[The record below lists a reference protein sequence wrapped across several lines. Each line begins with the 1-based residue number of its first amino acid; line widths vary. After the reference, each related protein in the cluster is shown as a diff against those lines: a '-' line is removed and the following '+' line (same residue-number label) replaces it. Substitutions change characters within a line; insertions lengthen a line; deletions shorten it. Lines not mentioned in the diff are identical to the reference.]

1 MLAKLTPLLLLAPL
15 CWLPFTPTGSAP
27 ATGTATHGESTT
39 TAFDVDSDLVQLP
52 ARPRILIV
60 NDDGIDSPG
69 IHTLA
74 RALHKIA
81 DVTVVAPDGNRSGSS
96 GSSTVF
102 SEELTVVEQQME
114 GVGLVYSVS
123 GTPVDAADFGLRH
136 LGLDNPFDLVV
147 SGINAGSNV
156 GEVAHYSGTVGA
168 AYQGPANGIPG
179 IAFSQADRRDFT
191 RSAEF
196 ALVFVQRLIDEGAH
210 KGMVY
215 SINVPNAPKQ
225 ALPVRAAEMG
235 GRYLKVKSFRRLSEN
250 GNTSVYRARTQ
261 FDTSGPQGSDTKLM
275 FENHITITPI
285 RFNWTDHAGLQK
297 LQQWKFDDVR

>member
-15 CWLPFTPTGSAP
+15 CWLPFGPTGSTGAV
-27 ATGTATHGESTT
+27 ADTGTARTGSEI
-39 TAFDVDSDLVQLP
+39 DPGMVQLP
-52 ARPRILIV
+52 ERPRILIV
-60 NDDGIDSPG
+60 NDDGIDSNG
-69 IHTLA
+69 IRDLA
-74 RALHKIA
+74 RALSKIA

-102 SEELTVVEQQME
+102 SEELTVTEQQMD

-136 LGLDNPFDLVV
+136 LGLDNPFDLIV

-168 AYQGPANGIPG
+168 AMEGPAYGIPG
-179 IAFSQADRRDFT
+179 IAISQVDKREFT

-196 ALVFVQRLIDEGAH
+196 AIVFVQRLVHEGAH

-215 SINVPNAPKQ
+215 SINVPNAPKLT
-225 ALPVRAAEMG
+225 LPVRAAPMG
-235 GRYLKVKSFRRLSEN
+235 GRYLNVKGFRRLSTN
-250 GNTSVYRARTQ
+250 GATSVYRGRTQ
-261 FDTSGPQGSDTKLM
+261 FDTSGPDGSDTKLM
-275 FENHITITPI
+275 FENNITITPLLY
-285 RFNWTDHAGLQK
+285 NWTDHAGLQK
-297 LQQWKFDDVR
+297 LQHWKFDDVP